1 MTIENCLIDLSKK
14 FTPNNVLDIGA
25 HQGNF
30 SMFCQN
36 LWKDVDCF
44 MLEGNENCEEY
55 LEKLPF
61 SHCIVLL
68 SDSNKE
74 VTLYLNPKNP
84 KCTGTSYMKENTK
97 HYNSSIEVKKQ
108 TFTLDEVVEEVGKT
122 FDLIKIDTQGS
133 ELDIIRGG
141 LNTIQKASYI
151 IMEVAIL
158 QYNEGAP
165 LFDEVINYMKE
176 IGFTNHHIVGENVWR
191 DEDTDNLK
199 MGDLVQVDV
208 IFSKGK

>member
-68 SDSNKE
+68 LGILGDICRA
-74 VTLYLNPKNP
+74 PKIQN
-84 KCTGTSYMKENTK
+84 
-97 HYNSSIEVKKQ
+97 III
-108 TFTLDEVVEEVGKT
+108 VV
-122 FDLIKIDTQGS
+122 
-133 ELDIIRGG
+133 
-141 LNTIQKASYI
+141 
-151 IMEVAIL
+151 
-158 QYNEGAP
+158 
-165 LFDEVINYMKE
+165 
-176 IGFTNHHIVGENVWR
+176 
-191 DEDTDNLK
+191 LK
-199 MGDLVQVDV
+199 
-208 IFSKGK
+208 